1 MDSLDQ
7 LYPQRPLKVAIIGG
21 GPGGLSAAIEFQKLS
36 FVRWT
41 LYEKK
46 PAISETG
53 AGVSL
58 QRNTW
63 RLLEF
68 NGVAKHFSKE
78 DFFRCQDGSN
88 KHIRFVSRSSQPLQ
102 AIAWLTTLVNS
113 SNGRNGELMDII
125 SHAENTIPQ
134 HRTCR
139 MMRSKLQAALLKE
152 VDKSKIITSKCL
164 VSVVFVAGGRCRLT
178 FKDGF
183 VDEVDLLVGADGI
196 RSIVRSVVSP
206 SHHLGY
212 NGHFTYRMTISQ
224 KDAKEI
230 HGLPWAPTFWLGN
243 VGHYAFTC
251 PLGGDDFEVT
261 LRIPRPPG
269 KEEFVSWGRPCDL
282 APIAEDFSLFCD
294 PVRHAIHLSIRAECQ
309 EFALFT
315 GSRLDRIVAHD
326 AVALI
331 GDASHPLSGAL
342 GAGAGFALEDV
353 YALSRCLGWAWSHGL
368 SLGIALQYYDR
379 IRSPHYRDIYQ
390 VLGRVNE
397 TEAAVAAEN
406 LDIDAEVKERVRRTD
421 EARDNWVFY
430 YEVDKVVART
440 LKNHEF
446 MVDARL

>member
-1 MDSLDQ
+1 MNSSNQ

-46 PAISETG
+46 PDISETG

-63 RLLEF
+63 RLLEL
-68 NGVAKHFSKE
+68 NGVAKHFSKK

-88 KHIRFVSRSSQPLQ
+88 KHIRPSQSLQ
-102 AIAWLTTLVNS
+102 AIVWLTTLVNS
-113 SNGRNGELMDII
+113 SNGRNGELLNII

-152 VDKSKIITSKCL
+152 VDKSKIMTSKCL
-164 VSVVFVAGGRCRLT
+164 VSVGFVAGGRCRLT

-230 HGLPWAPTFWLGN
+230 HGFPWAPTFWLGN
-243 VGHYAFTC
+243 
-251 PLGGDDFEVT
+251 
-261 LRIPRPPG
+261 
-269 KEEFVSWGRPCDL
+269 
-282 APIAEDFSLFCD
+282 
-294 PVRHAIHLSIRAECQ
+294 CQ

-353 YALSRCLGWAWSHGL
+353 YALSRCLSWAWLHRW
-368 SLGIALQYYDR
+368 SLGVALEYYDR
-379 IRSPHYRDIYQ
+379 IRSPHYRDIYR

-397 TEAAVAAEN
+397 TEAAVAAED

-421 EARDNWVFY
+421 EARDNWVY
-430 YEVDKVVART
+430 HYEVDKVVART
-440 LKNHEF
+440 LMDPEF
-446 MVDARL
+446 IVDARL

>member
-1 MDSLDQ
+1 MNSLNQ
-7 LYPQRPLKVAIIGG
+7 SYPQRPLKVAIIGG

-36 FVRWT
+36 FVRWA

-68 NGVAKHFSKE
+68 NGVAKHFSEE

-88 KHIRFVSRSSQPLQ
+88 KHIR
-102 AIAWLTTLVNS
+102 
-113 SNGRNGELMDII
+113 NGRNGELMDII

-139 MMRSKLQAALLKE
+139 MMRSKLQATLLKE
-152 VDKSKIITSKCL
+152 VDKSKIMTSKCL
-164 VSVVFVAGGRCRLT
+164 VSVGFVAGGRCRLT

-183 VDEVDLLVGADGI
+183 VDEVDLLIGADGI

-224 KDAKEI
+224 NDAKEI

-261 LRIPRPPG
+261 LRIPRPPE

-282 APIAEDFSLFCD
+282 APIAENFNLFCD
-294 PVRHAIHLSIRAECQ
+294 PVRHAIRLSIHAQCQ

-315 GSRLDRIVAHD
+315 GSRLERIVAHD

-353 YALSRCLGWAWSHGL
+353 YALSRCLSWAWLHRW
-368 SLGIALQYYDR
+368 SLGVALEYYDR
-379 IRSPHYRDIYQ
+379 IRSPHYRDIYR

-397 TEAAVAAEN
+397 TEAAVAAED

-421 EARDNWVFY
+421 EARDNWVYY
-430 YEVDKVVART
+430 YEVDKVVACT
-440 LKNHEF
+440 LKDPEF
-446 MVDARL
+446 IIDARL